1 MQVFCESIRE
11 TLGTDFYLVIKQIV
25 AVVTFSM
32 VPIIFSKLENA
43 VIIGVSDS

>member
-25 AVVTFSM
+25 AVVTFSI
-32 VPIIFSKLENA
+32 VGTYYFFQVGKCGNYWSE
-43 VIIGVSDS
+43 